1 MYIIM
6 YIFMNIKT
14 TFQNVHVLVPLSPPI
29 ALTLLRPVSFS
40 TQANR
45 DRKLVVDFKLE
56 LRRAQ
61 HAAILECF
69 RAYNR
74 KGGAVLPLQTG
85 EVMYFPRACILAIYG
100 DFPAARK
107 CSLTGSSC
115 PACFTPETRM
125 NRLVQEPRFEQ
136 KRTPA
141 TMRARKR
148 VLNVMRNV
156 PARGAAERA
165 IKKGKT
171 IGVNLCYDTAWG
183 TNDEDIENWVFGPD
197 PNRDNIWQ
205 NLPQV
210 TLHGMDEGLTQ
221 YCNRGILEAVIKE
234 ARELRGYDATKVY
247 YNVHV
252 NVHSNVHLK

>member
-1 MYIIM
+1 
-6 YIFMNIKT
+6 MNINT
-14 TFQNVHVLVPLSPPI
+14 GLQMYI
-29 ALTLLRPVSFS
+29 ALTPSLPVSFP

-45 DRKLVVDFKLE
+45 NRKLVVDFKLE

-69 RAYNR
+69 RAFNR

-85 EVMYFPRACILAIYG
+85 GVMYFPRACILAIYG

-125 NRLVQEPRFEQ
+125 NRLVQEPRYAQ

-141 TMRARKR
+141 TMQARKR
-148 VLNVMRNV
+148 VLNVMKNV
-156 PARGAAERA
+156 RTRGAAERA
-165 IKKGKT
+165 IKTGKA
-171 IGVNLCYDTAWG
+171 IGVNLCADTAWA
-183 TNDEDIENWVFGPD
+183 TNNEDIQDNCWVFGPD
-197 PNRDNIWQ
+197 PERDNIWQ

-221 YCNRGILEAVIKE
+221 YCNRGILEAVIIE
-234 ARELRGYDATKVY
+234 ARQLRGYDATKVQTLFASQIYVIY
-247 YNVHV
+247 YFDEHFNVH
-252 NVHSNVHLK
+252 